1 MTNGE
6 GPGRRSRRVTTRFS
20 AAEAEDLDELCTRY
34 GLRPSGVLRAGVDS
48 LRGRAPKL
56 SGNTGASAEVVRLRM
71 ELNRL
76 GNNVNQSVRKLH
88 REGVDD
94 EVVNTLLSTMAQID
108 ERVEMV
114 MRGHP

>member
-1 MTNGE
+1 MTDATGS
-6 GPGRRSRRVTTRFS
+6 GRRSQRVTVRFS

-48 LRGRAPKL
+48 LRGRAPEL
-56 SGNTGASAEVVRLRM
+56 SGNTEASAEVVRLRM

-76 GNNVNQSVRKLH
+76 GNNLNQVTRKLH

-94 EVVNTLLSTMAQID
+94 EVVNELLSTMVQID
-108 ERVEMV
+108 EHVEMV